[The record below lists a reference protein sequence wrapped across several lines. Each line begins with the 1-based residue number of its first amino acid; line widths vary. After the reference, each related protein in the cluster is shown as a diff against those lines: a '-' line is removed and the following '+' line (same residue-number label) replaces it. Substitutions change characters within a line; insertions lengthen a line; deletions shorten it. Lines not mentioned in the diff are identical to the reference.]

1 MPLEPES
8 SGSGTAGRPDV
19 GATNR
24 LDIAFACLGGAQ
36 YLSGTT
42 LLSRT
47 LCLGSTHSLGGTLC
61 LGSTLSLHGTP
72 CLGSTLSLHGTPCLG
87 STLSL
92 HGTLCLG
99 STLSLHGTMCL
110 NCAPLRLCEQVG
122 SKVVRIHP
130 HDVYRDLHVRLI
142 VSTALS
148 AGPPV
153 DP

>member
-24 LDIAFACLGGAQ
+24 LDIAFACLGGAP

-42 LLSRT
+42 LLGGTLLLGGGALDLSRT
-47 LCLGSTHSLGGTLC
+47 PRIGSTLSLGGTLC
-61 LGSTLSLHGTP
+61 LGSTLSL
-72 CLGSTLSLHGTPCLG
+72 S
-87 STLSL
+87 
-92 HGTLCLG
+92 GTLCLR